1 MRCSRSV
8 RGLLAALLAAATAGL
23 GLEAYSRSR
32 PFPALSKRSRAH
44 DTPVRDHVVG
54 GGPYG
59 GHITSIAVART
70 EPATAFI
77 ALYSGGV
84 YRSTDRGETW
94 QPADRGLPASAW
106 CELVADPV
114 DGGTLYA
121 ACNDDGLFKTVD
133 AGGLWRQLDV
143 DNAVVPVISPTDPR
157 VLHVGGLR
165 SGDGGRRWS
174 TVTSPDGVPNCYGT
188 LVVDPRDAAALFCV
202 AEDRLVSS
210 GSGGD
215 RWTPMPSQA
224 RLRPSSVLVDRRTP
238 DRLLASTLDGGFYA
252 ISNRGAT
259 WTRLGEV
266 PGGAS
271 LDDLRSDDSGTI
283 IYGRHGDALVGSA
296 DGGQTWRELAV
307 GWPQFSFGTYAIDPR
322 DPHVLYVGT
331 RAGPYVSE
339 DAGQTWQL
347 RTRGLTRA
355 PAAIVVHEGARSVVF
370 AAAGPDVFTSDDAGT
385 TWTRLDDPAFS
396 GPVDALSLAADG
408 AGGVL
413 LRAGSGTF
421 RLKAGATA
429 WSEDVT
435 AADQEVLQ
443 PATPPAGLRFVASTT
458 QLRYTR
464 DGGTTWQTGAL
475 PGGVPPSGLAP
486 SGSDPRHL
494 VAAIGGLHALVRGER
509 ASFWRS
515 LDSGATWTRTFA
527 ADAHVPTHC
536 CALLPDPNDPDT
548 LYAVLTG
555 MVIGGGG
562 AEVLR
567 SADGGATWADAGFL
581 DGAVTVVPTRPTT
594 LLGQAYGRGVVRS
607 TDGGATWI
615 PSASDVP
622 DGVNVSRFAF
632 DRRRPATIFA
642 ATDSRGVYRSA
653 DGGLSWTPTG
663 HATRP

>member
-1 MRCSRSV
+1 
-8 RGLLAALLAAATAGL
+8 LAALLAAATAGL

-143 DNAVVPVISPTDPR
+143 DNAVVPVISPADPR

-165 SGDGGRRWS
+165 SSDGGRRWS
-174 TVTSPDGVPNCYGT
+174 SVTSPEGVPNCEGT
-188 LVVDPRDAAALFCV
+188 LVADPRDMTALFCV
-202 AEDRLVSS
+202 TDD
-210 GSGGD
+210 GSMSARGAGNE
-215 RWTPMPSQA
+215 WAPVPSKA
-224 RLRPSSVLVDRRTP
+224 RLRPEALLVDPRAP
-238 DRLLASTLDGGFYA
+238 GRLLASTLDGAIYA
-252 ISNRGAT
+252 ITNHGAT

-266 PGGAS
+266 PGAGTAS
-271 LDDLRSDDSGTI
+271 LDDLRSDDSGTT
-283 IYGRHGDALVGSA
+283 IYGRHGEGLVGSA
-296 DGGQTWRELAV
+296 DGGHTWRELAV
-307 GWPQFSFGTYAIDPR
+307 AWPQFSFGTYAIDPR

-355 PAAIVVHEGARSVVF
+355 PAAIVVHEGARSAIL
-370 AAAGPDVFTSDDAGT
+370 AAVGPDVFTSDDAGT

-396 GPVDALSLAADG
+396 GAVDALSLAADG

-413 LRAGSGTF
+413 LRAGTGLF
-421 RLKAGATA
+421 RLKAGASAWADDGLTA
-429 WSEDVT
+429 DAQGAV
-435 AADQEVLQ
+435 Q
-443 PATPPAGLRFVASTT
+443 PSGSSAGLRFVASATEL
-458 QLRYTR
+458 QFTR
-464 DGGTTWQTGAL
+464 DGGTTWQTGTL
-475 PGGVPPSGLAP
+475 PGGVAPSGLAAV
-486 SGSDPRHL
+486 GNDPRHL

-527 ADAHVPTHC
+527 AADARVPTHC
-536 CALLPDPNDPDT
+536 CALLPDPNDPHT
-548 LYAVLTG
+548 LYAVLSG

-562 AEVLR
+562 AKVLR
-567 SADGGATWADAGFL
+567 SADGGSTWVAVGFL

-594 LLGQAYGRGVVRS
+594 LLAQDHRRGVVRS
-607 TDGGATWI
+607 TDGGATWT
-615 PSASDVP
+615 PSTAGVP